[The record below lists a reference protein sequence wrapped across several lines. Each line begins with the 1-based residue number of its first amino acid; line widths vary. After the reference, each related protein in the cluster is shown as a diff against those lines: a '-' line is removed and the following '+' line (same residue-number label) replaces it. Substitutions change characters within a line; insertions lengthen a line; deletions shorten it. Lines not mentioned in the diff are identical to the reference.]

1 MHQLQAEYPDV
12 EYSEMFVDNCAMQ
25 LVKDPSQFDVIV
37 TENMFGDILSDE
49 ASMITGSIGMIPS
62 SSLGDGTRGLYEPIH
77 GSAPDIAGKDIV
89 NPTACILS
97 AAMMLRYSFGMRDEA
112 QAIED
117 AVASVL
123 DKGLRTADTMSDG
136 CTCLAAPPWAMP
148 FWTASEP
155 SYGGAGAAGHTG
167 ASPFARKKEPK
178 TFHTA
183 RADARAKVFAHQ
195 AGAHQPVRKARKNS
209 LCPPCALP
217 QL

>member
-1 MHQLQAEYPDV
+1 
-12 EYSEMFVDNCAMQ
+12 
-25 LVKDPSQFDVIV
+25 
-37 TENMFGDILSDE
+37 
-49 ASMITGSIGMIPS
+49 
-62 SSLGDGTRGLYEPIH
+62 
-77 GSAPDIAGKDIV
+77 
-89 NPTACILS
+89 
-97 AAMMLRYSFGMRDEA
+97 MMLRYSFGMRDEA

-136 CTCLAAPPWAMP
+136 CTCLGLRRHGRCHSGLHLNPLM
-148 FWTASEP
+148 
-155 SYGGAGAAGHTG
+155 GAQELPGHTG

-209 LCPPCALP
+209 LCPLAPCRSYK
-217 QL
+217 